1 MTCATALQEKNKER
15 AAVFATELAEL
26 RKLTTVIYHTQ
37 ILVERIIIRLE
48 TLKEFNAA
56 FSDLKPVLQNLQTVS
71 KGLSSIMP
79 QMAVEME
86 RVNESIFEVMSMS
99 TIDSSKMEVPID
111 IKTAGGEE
119 VLAEVADFLQDQITE
134 QLPEPPTSPI
144 VQAPQLKQQAGLQR
158 QKVAL
163 TASCSEISEPT
174 ISQTFVSFKDT
185 EVKRVTWSAKP
196 DDLEESVLEYA
207 KRRAGDLDIGEC
219 ANDLQVACGEIE
231 KALEAL
237 GVKGKIKIA
246 S

>member
-1 MTCATALQEKNKER
+1 
-15 AAVFATELAEL
+15 
-26 RKLTTVIYHTQ
+26 
-37 ILVERIIIRLE
+37 
-48 TLKEFNAA
+48 
-56 FSDLKPVLQNLQTVS
+56 
-71 KGLSSIMP
+71 MP

-99 TIDSSKMEVPID
+99 TIDSSKMEVPTD
-111 IKTAGGEE
+111 IKTEGGEK

-144 VQAPQLKQQAGLQR
+144 IQAPQSKQQAAPQR
-158 QKVAL
+158 QRVAL
-163 TASCSEISEPT
+163 AASCSEISEST
-174 ISQTFVSFKDT
+174 ISQGFVSFKDT

-196 DDLEESVLEYA
+196 DNLEESVLEYA

-219 ANDLQVACGEIE
+219 ANDLKVACGEIE

>member
-1 MTCATALQEKNKER
+1 
-15 AAVFATELAEL
+15 
-26 RKLTTVIYHTQ
+26 
-37 ILVERIIIRLE
+37 
-48 TLKEFNAA
+48 
-56 FSDLKPVLQNLQTVS
+56 
-71 KGLSSIMP
+71 MP

-99 TIDSSKMEVPID
+99 TIDSSKMEVPTD

-144 VQAPQLKQQAGLQR
+144 VQASQPKQRIPPQR

-174 ISQTFVSFKDT
+174 ISQNFVTFKDT
-185 EVKRVTWSAKP
+185 EVKHVTWSAKP

-207 KRRAGDLDIGEC
+207 KRRAGELDIGEC
-219 ANDLQVACGEIE
+219 ANDLQVAFGEIE